1 MSKNHFI
8 IHKWVI
14 CWGFSSVMRAMT
26 LPGNL
31 PGHSECLLEGL
42 MQSDMAWLQQ
52 DAVEIRKRKQTK
64 PWKQQK
70 PSKTKA
76 NAKIS

>member
-1 MSKNHFI
+1 ML
-8 IHKWVI
+8 V
-14 CWGFSSVMRAMT
+14 GMARA
-26 LPGNL
+26 
-31 PGHSECLLEGL
+31 